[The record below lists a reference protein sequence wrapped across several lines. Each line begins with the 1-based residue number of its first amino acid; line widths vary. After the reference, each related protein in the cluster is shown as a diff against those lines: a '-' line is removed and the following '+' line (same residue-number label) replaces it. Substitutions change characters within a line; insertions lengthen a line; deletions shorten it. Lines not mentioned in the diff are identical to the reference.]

1 MDGESNMTDGEQ
13 RGLEQYFYKLSFIRN
28 YRLKLKEGYNTSS

>member
-13 RGLEQYFYKLSFIRN
+13 RGLEQYFYVIHKKLPF
-28 YRLKLKEGYNTSS
+28 KV